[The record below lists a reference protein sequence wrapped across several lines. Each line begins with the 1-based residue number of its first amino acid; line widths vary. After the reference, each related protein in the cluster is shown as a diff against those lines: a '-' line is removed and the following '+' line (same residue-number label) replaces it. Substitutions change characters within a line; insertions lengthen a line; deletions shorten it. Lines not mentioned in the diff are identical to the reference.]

1 MTWLTSL
8 STGTV
13 LALCIL
19 STLFISAISL
29 LLLIKLEHG
38 GSEIAGMTAA
48 AYMTALGS
56 LFAIL
61 TGFLINSE
69 YLTLRETQRAIST
82 EVAAQSVLAYASASL
97 PPPETYRIQA
107 LLSKYAR
114 ALIDS
119 EWRALAI
126 DDETQSTAF
135 DALGDLQLEIADLS
149 SRPSAPDAPMTSMGS
164 ALEAM
169 TAARRQRVSVASQTL
184 PMPLLAL
191 SVISGLALIIN
202 ALVIALRAGPKYGF
216 VALGIIAL
224 VALDIAAVIAISAP
238 FRGPFVAST
247 TPIEQI
253 LREITSGAF
262 LPWIAR

>member
-8 STGTV
+8 SMGGI
-13 LALCIL
+13 LALCI
-19 STLFISAISL
+19 ISISL
-29 LLLIKLEHG
+29 ISVISLVVLIKLEHG

-61 TGFLINSE
+61 TGFLINTE

-97 PPPETYRIQA
+97 PPPDTYRIQA
-107 LLSKYAR
+107 LLSKYDK

-126 DDETQSTAF
+126 DDEAQSTAF
-135 DALGDLQLEIADLS
+135 DALGDLQLEVADLS
-149 SRPSAPDAPMTSMGS
+149 SRPYAPDAPMNSMGS
-164 ALEAM
+164 ALETM
-169 TAARRQRVSVASQTL
+169 TEARRQRVSIASQTM

-191 SVISGLALIIN
+191 SVIAGLALIIN

-253 LREITSGAF
+253 LREISSGAF
-262 LPWIAR
+262 LPWITR

>member
-8 STGTV
+8 STSSI
-13 LALCIL
+13 LALSIC
-19 STLFISAISL
+19 SFSVISVISL
-29 LLLIKLEHG
+29 LVLIKLEHG

-69 YLTLRETQRAIST
+69 YATLRETQRTIST
-82 EVAAQSVLAYASASL
+82 EVAAESVLAYASASL
-97 PPPETYRIQA
+97 PPTDTARIQN
-107 LLSKYAR
+107 LLSAYDN
-114 ALIDS
+114 ALITS

-126 DDETQSTAF
+126 DAEDQSTAF
-135 DALGDLQLEIADLS
+135 NALGDLQLEVADLA
-149 SRPSAPDAPMTSMGS
+149 SRPYAPAAPMSSMAS
-164 ALEAM
+164 ALETM
-169 TAARRQRVSVASQTL
+169 TEARRQRVAVASQTL

-191 SVISGLALIIN
+191 SVIAGLALIIN

-253 LREITSGAF
+253 LHELSSGAF
-262 LPWIAR
+262 LPWISR